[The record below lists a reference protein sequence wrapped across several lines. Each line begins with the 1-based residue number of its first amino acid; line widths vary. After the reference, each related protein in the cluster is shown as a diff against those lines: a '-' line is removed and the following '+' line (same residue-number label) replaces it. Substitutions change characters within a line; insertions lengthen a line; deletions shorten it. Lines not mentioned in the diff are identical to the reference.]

1 MMALYA
7 GIYAL
12 GVLLASISQ
21 VLLKKEAM
29 KPHDSLLAEYL
40 NPMVI
45 FAYAIFFGTTLM
57 TILAYTVIPVSLGN
71 VLEATSY
78 LYVTAF
84 GAIIFKEKVTPM
96 KLAAIGLIILG
107 VVVFAIGLP

>member
-1 MMALYA
+1 MILYA

-12 GVLLASISQ
+12 GVFLASVSQ
-21 VLLKKEAM
+21 VMLKKEAM
-29 KPHDSLLAEYL
+29 KKHDSLLAEYL

-45 FAYAIFFGTTLM
+45 FAYAIFVATTLM
-57 TILAYTVIPVSLGN
+57 TIIAYWVIPVSFGA

-84 GAIIFKEKVTPM
+84 GALIFKERITWQK
-96 KLAAIGLIILG
+96 ACAIGVIILG
-107 VVVFAIGLP
+107 VVVFALGMPA

>member
-1 MMALYA
+1 MIVYA

-12 GVLLASISQ
+12 GVFLAAVSQ
-21 VLLKKEAM
+21 VLLKMEAM
-29 KPHDSLLAEYL
+29 KEHDSLLAEYL

-45 FAYAIFFGTTLM
+45 FAYGIFVLTTLM
-57 TILAYTVIPVSLGN
+57 TVIAYWVIPVSLGA

-84 GAIIFKEKVTPM
+84 GALIFKERITWQKA
-96 KLAAIGLIILG
+96 AAIGVIILG
-107 VVVFAIGLP
+107 VVIFALGMPA

>member
-1 MMALYA
+1 MLMYA

-12 GVLLASISQ
+12 GVFLASISQ
-21 VLLKKEAM
+21 VMLKMEAM
-29 KPHDSLLAEYL
+29 KPHESVLAEYL

-45 FAYAIFFGTTLM
+45 FAYGIFFATTPM
-57 TILAYTVIPVSLGN
+57 TILAYTVIPVSLGA

-84 GAIIFKEKVTPM
+84 GALIFKERITLPKII
-96 KLAAIGLIILG
+96 AIGLIILG
-107 VVVFAIGLP
+107 VIIFALGMPT

>member
-1 MMALYA
+1 MLLYA

-12 GVLLASISQ
+12 GVFLASISQ
-21 VLLKKEAM
+21 VMLKMEAM
-29 KPHDSLLAEYL
+29 KPHETVLAEYL

-45 FAYAIFFGTTLM
+45 FAYAIFFLTTLM
-57 TILAYTVIPVSLGN
+57 TILAYTVIPVSLGA

-84 GAIIFKEKVTPM
+84 GALIFKERITIP
-96 KLAAIGLIILG
+96 KLVAIGLIIFG
-107 VVVFAIGLP
+107 VIVFALGMPS